1 MKEKILEMLV
11 EKLAALFEM
20 RTFLALAACLF
31 FGYCVFKGT
40 VGAEEVK
47 SAFWM
52 VLGWYAGT
60 NTTKTPETRLPDTA
74 ADG

>member
-1 MKEKILEMLV
+1 MKEKILEMLA
-11 EKLAALFEM
+11 EKLAVLFEM

-31 FGYCVFKGT
+31 F
-40 VGAEEVK
+40 GAEEVK